1 MNFSIGLDI
10 GGTNIKTVV
19 IDQAGNTHHQS
30 TRSTGQHYQA
40 EDEWVWKQA
49 VRDVFQE
56 LKKEFGGAVQAVG
69 ISAPGIAT
77 ADNSAILCMPGRLFG
92 LEHFNW
98 SDYFGERVWV
108 LNDGHA
114 ALVAEARFGAAN
126 GYQHAVLLTLG
137 TGVGGGIL
145 IGGELYQGFGQVAG
159 HVGHTTVNA
168 NDVHW
173 DATGMPGAIEEHIGN
188 ESVVRR
194 SHGRFQNTYELVEA
208 YQRGDHFGSWL
219 WLDSVQKLA
228 VNLCSIA
235 NLLSPEVIVLGGGI
249 TKAGEAL
256 FEPLRSFVDLYEW
269 RPGGKQ
275 VPIVLAKFGEFAGAM
290 GAAAFAQQRSERVS
304 G

>member
-1 MNFSIGLDI
+1 MHLSIGLDI

-19 IDQAGNTHHQS
+19 INQAGNNLHQS

-40 EDEWVWKQA
+40 EDEWVWKNA
-49 VRDVFQE
+49 VRDVFFE
-56 LKKEFGGAVQAVG
+56 LKKEFSGQKLAVG
-69 ISAPGIAT
+69 ISAPGLAN
-77 ADNSAILCMPGRLFG
+77 ADNSAITCMPGRLFG
-92 LEHFNW
+92 LEHFDW

-114 ALVAEARFGAAN
+114 AMVAEASFGAATN
-126 GYQHAVLLTLG
+126 IKNAVLLTLG

-145 IGGELYQGFGQVAG
+145 IGGELYQGHHQRAG

-173 DATGMPGAIEEHIGN
+173 DATGMPGSIEEHIGN

-194 SHGRFQNTYELVEA
+194 SHGRFQNTYELVAA
-208 YQRGDHFGSWL
+208 YQRGDYFGTWL

-228 VNLCSIA
+228 VSICSLT
-235 NLLSPEVIVLGGGI
+235 NLLSPEVVVLGGGI

-256 FEPLRSFVDLYEW
+256 FQPLQSFVDLYEW
-269 RPGGKQ
+269 RPSGKQ
-275 VPIVLAKFGEFAGAM
+275 VRIVQAQFGEFAGAT
-290 GAAAFAQQRSERVS
+290 GAAAFAMGQNTSPH
-304 G
+304 

>member
-1 MNFSIGLDI
+1 MTLSIGLDI

-19 IDQAGNTHHQS
+19 IDQTGHCLHQS

-40 EDEWVWKQA
+40 EDEWVWKNA
-49 VRDVFQE
+49 VRDVFHE
-56 LKKEFGGAVQAVG
+56 LKKEFGGQKLAVG
-69 ISAPGIAT
+69 ISAPGLAN
-77 ADNSAILCMPGRLFG
+77 ANNSAITCMPGRLFG
-92 LEHFNW
+92 LEGFDW
-98 SDYFGERVWV
+98 SSFFGERVWV

-114 ALVAEARFGAAN
+114 ALVSEARFGAAK

-145 IGGELYQGFGQVAG
+145 IGGELYQGHYQLAG
-159 HVGHTTVNA
+159 HVAHTTVNA
-168 NDVHW
+168 NDVHR

-188 ESVVRR
+188 ESVGRR
-194 SHGRFQNTYELVEA
+194 SHGRFQNTYELVAA
-208 YQRGDHFGSWL
+208 YQRGDHFGTWL

-228 VNLCSIA
+228 VSICSLT
-235 NLLSPEVIVLGGGI
+235 NLLSPEVVVLGGGI

-256 FEPLRSFVDLYEW
+256 FQPLQSFVDLYEW

-290 GAAAFAQQRSERVS
+290 GAAAFAQQRVR